1 MSWMKIG
8 LLASIV
14 FALYYY
20 QQIKMVLKDRGYEVD
35 LLTGWLTDYRRFK
48 ELTLKEKDEWN
59 RVKYQGL
66 LNGLHLALVGFAVI
80 AGFMLFGK

>member
-8 LLASIV
+8 LLASII

-20 QQIKMVLKDRGYEVD
+20 QQIKMVLKDQGYDVD

-66 LNGLHLALVGFAVI
+66 LNGLHLALLGFVVI
-80 AGFMLFGK
+80 AGFMLFGN